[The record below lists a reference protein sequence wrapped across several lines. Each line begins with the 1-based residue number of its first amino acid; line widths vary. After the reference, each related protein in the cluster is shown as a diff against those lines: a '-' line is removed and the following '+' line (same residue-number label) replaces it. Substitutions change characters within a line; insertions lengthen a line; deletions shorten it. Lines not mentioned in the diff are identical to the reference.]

1 MYTHTTVAVQRN
13 LGSDFRRCVAVRN
26 RFRLFV
32 MVAAFAGLQTPSMA
46 QSDTTPPTLV
56 ALSFSAATVNVTTAA
71 QNVTVNATITDD
83 LSGFSNGYIT
93 FTSPSGQTAYSYPGR
108 ISGTAL
114 NGGYQATATFHQFV
128 EPGVW
133 TASVYLRD
141 NAGNSITLQS
151 ATLVSD
157 GFPGTLT
164 VVDST
169 PDTTPPTLLG
179 ASFSPS
185 TINTSAGP
193 QTTTVKLHVS
203 DSQSGAVLSN
213 S

>member
-56 ALSFSAATVNVTTAA
+56 ALSFSASTVNVTTAA

-83 LSGFSNGYIT
+83 LSGFNFGYIW
-93 FTSPSGQTAYSYPGR
+93 FTSPSGQTAGFDYFGR

-114 NGGYQATATFHQFV
+114 NGGYQATVAFHQYV

-133 TASVYLRD
+133 TAS
-141 NAGNSITLQS
+141 
-151 ATLVSD
+151 
-157 GFPGTLT
+157 
-164 VVDST
+164 
-169 PDTTPPTLLG
+169 
-179 ASFSPS
+179 
-185 TINTSAGP
+185 
-193 QTTTVKLHVS
+193 
-203 DSQSGAVLSN
+203 
-213 S
+213 